1 MQLGTPR
8 CAFAGASCA
17 SGYGERVLTVLI
29 VLVLLVAAVAALWSA
44 VARAE
49 AASRRVAGLEPT
61 DWRAGAEELR
71 HAAGDLSD
79 AVGARE
85 RR

>member
-1 MQLGTPR
+1 
-8 CAFAGASCA
+8 
-17 SGYGERVLTVLI
+17 VLTVLV
-29 VLVLLVAAVAALWSA
+29 VLVLLVAAVAALWFA

-49 AASRRVAGLEPT
+49 AASRVVSALEPT

-71 HAAGDLSD
+71 HAASDLSD